1 MFRGSM
7 SSGPVAQWIRHRPTE
22 PGIVGSSPTRIK
34 DARGASWI
42 RRAAAVGREEVC
54 RMGYIRWSHSSV
66 GQSVRLIT
74 LRSAV
79 QARVGPYV
87 LSTAWQSVFS
97 SPPRTRPGATRPDLR
112 AQAQQ
117 RPAALGSARQAE
129 KLSSDKPR
137 EAGAGRRR
145 RGRAGGAP
153 GGGGGG

>member
-1 MFRGSM
+1 M

-79 QARVGPYV
+79 QARVGPRV
-87 LSTAWQSVFS
+87 VECAHAAEGWAV
-97 SPPRTRPGATRPDLR
+97 PLR
-112 AQAQQ
+112 QL
-117 RPAALGSARQAE
+117 RH
-129 KLSSDKPR
+129 
-137 EAGAGRRR
+137 
-145 RGRAGGAP
+145 
-153 GGGGGG
+153 